1 MATRGIAPI
10 YRADGDGLRLVTVMR
25 AESASADLG
34 ECARVVDEH
43 GDPVRVLVLRS
54 APLAPGTRVTVEPD
68 ALLHLGPG
76 ESPILVGRPRV
87 DIHAPTV
94 DDGLRAGLARLAFG
108 GGQAFA
114 QSAMRWDGVDAAV
127 AYVQEGIAR
136 ASRLRGG
143 RIATAGWR
151 PRELEGHPGAD
162 AQVRRLP
169 ARFQSFVGELLVPDE
184 RIHFF
189 AGRLERLPRTVFGHA
204 TGEAMLL
211 ATDRQLLWIEDARP
225 RDAYLMSWGY
235 EARSLPLERIASV
248 ESTDGGLCVLS
259 EAGGPP
265 FVVAGLPAI
274 AKPLLDQI
282 AGFALGF
289 VRRDGL
295 LPMRRYDVPVRA
307 DPLVPDGWPDARPIA
322 EGLLALLERE
332 YGVTPR
338 ISAYLKPA
346 HPGKDREGL
355 LALYPH
361 ELLFVSA
368 SGRGRTSVPLHEIAW
383 VELRRSVLSSH
394 LRLAGVHEERWPVA
408 SAAPLVPFLR
418 SLRQLIANP
427 ASCAR

>member
-1 MATRGIAPI
+1 MRTEPAP
-10 YRADGDGLRLVTVMR
+10 G
-25 AESASADLG
+25 DLG
-34 ECARVVDEH
+34 ECARAVDEH

-54 APLAPGTRVTVEPD
+54 VPLAPGTHVTIEPA
-68 ALLHLGPG
+68 ALLHPGPG
-76 ESPILVGRPRV
+76 ESPIVVGRPRI
-87 DIHAPTV
+87 DRHAPAL
-94 DDGLRAGLARLAFG
+94 DDDLRAGLAHLSVDGQHVFG
-108 GGQAFA
+108 AG
-114 QSAMRWDGVDAAV
+114 AMRWEGMDAAV
-127 AYVQEGIAR
+127 TYVQEGIAR
-136 ASRLRGG
+136 AGRLRGG
-143 RIATAGWR
+143 RGAAAAWR
-151 PRELEGHPGAD
+151 SRELDGHPGAD

-169 ARFQSFVGELLVPDE
+169 ARFQAFVGEVLVPGE

-189 AGRLERLPRTVFGHA
+189 AGRPERLPRTVFGHA
-204 TGEAMLL
+204 TGEALL
-211 ATDRQLLWIEDARP
+211 VATDRQLLWIEDARP
-225 RDAYLMSWGY
+225 RGADLVSWGY

-346 HPGKDREGL
+346 HLGKDREGL

-361 ELLFVSA
+361 ELLFVPS
-368 SGRGRTSVPLHEIAW
+368 SGPGRVSVPLHEIAW

-427 ASCAR
+427 VSCTR